1 MIFPCFLRLR
11 KQQKVKPHPESIAEY
26 SILKVRTYLTM
37 KAMIIN
43 SLAALNRQVE
53 NFQGQSLNIEGP
65 QRETC
70 RERERSEGRKSRKNG
85 DEGSK

>member
-1 MIFPCFLRLR
+1 MFFERL
-11 KQQKVKPHPESIAEY
+11 KKKKQKVKPHPESIVEY
-26 SILKVRTYLTM
+26 SIPTVRTYLIV
-37 KAMIIN
+37 KVVIII

-70 RERERSEGRKSRKNG
+70 REREK
-85 DEGSK
+85 